1 MVALAVFLI
10 TIGVWT
16 ATQSIIPSEQMQKY
30 PISIIDDL
38 NRVVNISETPER
50 IVSLSPN
57 NTEILFALGLENKI
71 VGVTNYCDYPQEAK
85 NKENIGGFSTPSVEK
100 IVALMPDLVLAD
112 DIHKDIIN
120 EQMQSLG
127 LTIVVISPESI
138 NGILDS
144 IRLVGQ
150 ITESTGA
157 AEKLILDME
166 HRINKITDKTK
177 NLSDSQ
183 KTKVF
188 FVIWIDPLMTFGP
201 NTYGNEI
208 IQLVGGVNIAVDAT
222 TEYPIYNMEVLVER
236 NPDVIIVST
245 LHGLGVT
252 ADGVK
257 IMLAG
262 KNIAAV
268 ANNRI
273 HSIDAS
279 LIDRAGPRVVEGL
292 EAAIRY
298 VHPELLF

>member
-1 MVALAVFLI
+1 MRGINIAVVALAVFLI

-144 IRLVGQ
+144 IRLVCSA
-150 ITESTGA
+150 ST
-157 AEKLILDME
+157 DQ
-166 HRINKITDKTK
+166 
-177 NLSDSQ
+177 LS
-183 KTKVF
+183 
-188 FVIWIDPLMTFGP
+188 
-201 NTYGNEI
+201 
-208 IQLVGGVNIAVDAT
+208 
-222 TEYPIYNMEVLVER
+222 
-236 NPDVIIVST
+236 
-245 LHGLGVT
+245 
-252 ADGVK
+252 
-257 IMLAG
+257 
-262 KNIAAV
+262 
-268 ANNRI
+268 
-273 HSIDAS
+273 
-279 LIDRAGPRVVEGL
+279 
-292 EAAIRY
+292 
-298 VHPELLF
+298 